1 MKYVLVFFLRA
12 VFLHNLQRDF
22 QQADTGIRAGLLPF
36 NLNPQAAVRCLYDML
51 VGQPGKVGVTQ
62 SCECRKNKHI
72 TGKA

>member
-36 NLNPQAAVRCLYDML
+36 NLNPLPVRYARR
-51 VGQPGKVGVTQ
+51 T
-62 SCECRKNKHI
+62 
-72 TGKA
+72 AW